1 MSCHSPLPARS
12 GFTRRTLLAA
22 SAAGLSVLVVGC
34 TAEPADPREQVTS
47 EQADELAAQVAVQEA
62 LVAAFAAA
70 GAADPALA
78 SAVAEQATQAQAQ
91 LDRLKAAA
99 PGASASA
106 ASSSAARPGG
116 TRGQGVAAHAGRRHG
131 GVARDRLPGPVGR
144 PRRAAGLDRR
154 GPARPGRGAGV
165 RRTDRGR

>member
-1 MSCHSPLPARS
+1 MSETSLPVRS

-34 TAEPADPREQVTS
+34 TAETAEPREQVTS
-47 EQADELAAQVAVQEA
+47 EQADELAVQVAVQEA

-106 ASSSAARPGG
+106 TSSPAAPAGPEAKAWLR
-116 TRGQGVAAHAGRRHG
+116 TQVADTATSHATACLDQSG
-131 GVARDRLPGPVGR
+131 ARAALLGSI
-144 PRRAAGLDRR
+144 AAGLR
-154 GPARPGRGAGV
+154 GQDAVLA
-165 RRTDRGR
+165 

>member
-1 MSCHSPLPARS
+1 MAPLPLPAPS
-12 GFTRRTLLAA
+12 GFSRRTLLAA
-22 SAAGLSVLVVGC
+22 SAVGLSVLVAGC
-34 TAEPADPREQVTS
+34 TAEPADPRERVTS

-78 SAVAEQATQAQAQ
+78 AAVAEQATQVREQ

-106 ASSSAARPGG
+106 SSSSPAAPAGPQARAWLRTQVAG
-116 TRGQGVAAHAGRRHG
+116 TAASHAAACLDQSG
-131 GVARDRLPGPVGR
+131 ARAALLGSI
-144 PRRAAGLDRR
+144 AAGLTGQD
-154 GPARPGRGAGV
+154 AVLA
-165 RRTDRGR
+165 